1 MTTTAAEIGPKKAIP
16 RGLDLKVL
24 RDVVSERA
32 ERARA
37 VRKDK
42 TLIQR
47 ARQDLSHQFY
57 VTRKRLD
64 ADGYDVGSLNDSRRK
79 VLHAEVKAYCDKVL
93 HVKRHQIGIF
103 AADRAQFAFRGK
115 THNVN
120 LESITKLQN
129 LGTDIIL
136 VEKESAVEQF
146 VPFTTD
152 TGIALLQ
159 SQGFLSEYTEIL
171 AKKASGL
178 GANMGVLNDFD
189 IAGVK
194 MGLQFPVNAV
204 RFGMDL
210 QVVSDLG
217 MNYRE
222 LEESGLTIN
231 DEPTTHWLNLNKLLR
246 NGGLNSYYHEYLIKY
261 LPYLRDKRI
270 ELNTVIVEMS
280 ERTGSNEA
288 LWNWLKDSIIRAFPT
303 RNYNR
308 AVEVYDIYYPNEWW
322 SLKEAWGE
330 KISNVLSER
339 VQQIRS
345 ELKSSDE
352 WIGNIEHKES
362 EIEDELVG
370 ILLQDMEA
378 SEIINDMVTLT
389 RKIEAFQPGW
399 EKE

>member
-1 MTTTAAEIGPKKAIP
+1 MRMG
-16 RGLDLKVL
+16 
-24 RDVVSERA
+24 DVS
-32 ERARA
+32 
-37 VRKDK
+37 
-42 TLIQR
+42 
-47 ARQDLSHQFY
+47 
-57 VTRKRLD
+57 
-64 ADGYDVGSLNDSRRK
+64 SLNDSRRK

-159 SQGFLSEYTEIL
+159 SQGFLSEYSEIL
-171 AKKASGL
+171 AKKASRL

-194 MGLQFPVNAV
+194 MGLQFPVTAV

-246 NGGLNSYYHEYLIKY
+246 NGGLNSYYREYLIKY

-339 VQQIRS
+339 VQEIRS
-345 ELKSSDE
+345 ELKSSDD
-352 WIGNIEHKES
+352 WIDNIERKES

-389 RKIEAFQPGW
+389 KKIEAFKPGW